1 MNHGELA
8 KQNFERGCNCAQ
20 AVFLAFSDVTGL
32 DEATAMK
39 VSASFGG
46 GMGKLREVCGAVS
59 GMFMAAGMI
68 FADDHV
74 PTPDAKAAHYEKIR
88 ALAARFKEENGSYL
102 CRELLE
108 GVPVSKEAAPEERTE
123 QYYRKRPCGE
133 LCRIAAQL
141 LDELLAQEAQS
152 SESI

>member
-8 KQNFERGCNCAQ
+8 KKNFEKGCNCAQ
-20 AVFLAFSDVTGL
+20 AVFLAFSDLTGM

-68 FADDHV
+68 YADDHI
-74 PTPDAKAAHYEKIR
+74 PTQEAKAAHYAKIR

-123 QYYRKRPCGE
+123 QYYKKRPCGE
-133 LCRIAAQL
+133 LCRIAAEL
-141 LDELLAQEAQS
+141 LDELIQQEQS
-152 SESI
+152 

>member
-1 MNHGELA
+1 MGHIP
-8 KQNFERGCNCAQ
+8 KMNFEKGCNCAQ

-39 VSASFGG
+39 ISASFGG
-46 GMGKLREVCGAVS
+46 GMGKLREVCGAVT

-68 FADDHV
+68 YADDHI
-74 PTPDAKAAHYEKIR
+74 PTLEAKAAHYKKIQD
-88 ALAARFKEENGSYL
+88 LANRFKEENGSYL

-108 GVPVSKEAAPEERTE
+108 GVPVSKETAPEERTE
-123 QYYRKRPCGE
+123 QYYKKRPCGE

-141 LDELLAQEAQS
+141 LDELLAQEPSA
-152 SESI
+152 